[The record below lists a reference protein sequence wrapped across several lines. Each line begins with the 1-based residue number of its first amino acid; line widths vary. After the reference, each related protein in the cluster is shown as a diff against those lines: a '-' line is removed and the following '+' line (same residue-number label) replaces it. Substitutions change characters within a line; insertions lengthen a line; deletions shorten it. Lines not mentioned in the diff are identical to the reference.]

1 MFVFSFNASSACV
14 INSFNNYDA
23 HHSCNVVGF
32 INASQ
37 WSTKKEK
44 KKYCYLERI
53 TEERSD
59 PNRRCRSHLKRP
71 TDFFLLFFRRT
82 SFSFFTTP
90 REDLFFLIPRRN
102 FQKIVKYFR
111 WWDTNQM
118 GPNRFSTWLLH
129 FFFLMFLLLVHVWE
143 SLFTCW
149 DGRI

>member
-71 TDFFLLFFRRT
+71 TDFFLLFFSKNIVFLFHNASWRLVLFNSEKEFPKDRKILPLVGHKPNGTEPVFNLT
-82 SFSFFTTP
+82 ST
-90 REDLFFLIPRRN
+90 L
-102 FQKIVKYFR
+102 
-111 WWDTNQM
+111 
-118 GPNRFSTWLLH
+118 
-129 FFFLMFLLLVHVWE
+129 FFLMFLLLVHVWE